1 MIRIVCPGCHS
12 PLSSAELEQATIDG
26 HLSLVCPECS
36 MVLLTEPV
44 DESPVAYSGEPGQR
58 FHRKLDTHSR
68 RSWTVGA

>member
-26 HLSLVCPECS
+26 HISLVCPECA

-44 DESPVAYSGEPGQR
+44 HEPPVEQAAEAPA
-58 FHRKLDTHSR
+58 H
-68 RSWTVGA
+68 A

>member
-12 PLSSAELEQATIDG
+12 TLSSAELEQATIDG

-44 DESPVAYSGEPGQR
+44 DEHLIQQPEEASA
-58 FHRKLDTHSR
+58 H
-68 RSWTVGA
+68 A

>member
-12 PLSSAELEQATIDG
+12 PLSTAELEQATIDG

-44 DESPVAYSGEPGQR
+44 DEPPVEQSAEAPA
-58 FHRKLDTHSR
+58 H
-68 RSWTVGA
+68 A

>member
-44 DESPVAYSGEPGQR
+44 GEHQ
-58 FHRKLDTHSR
+58 
-68 RSWTVGA
+68 V

>member
-36 MVLLTEPV
+36 MVLLSEPV
-44 DESPVAYSGEPGQR
+44 NEPSVEQAAKAPVHA
-58 FHRKLDTHSR
+58 
-68 RSWTVGA
+68 

>member
-12 PLSSAELEQATIDG
+12 PLSSADLEQATIDG

-44 DESPVAYSGEPGQR
+44 DEHLIQKAE
-58 FHRKLDTHSR
+58 
-68 RSWTVGA
+68 GAPAHV

>member
-26 HLSLVCPECS
+26 QLSLVCPECS

-44 DESPVAYSGEPGQR
+44 DEPPVEQLAEAPA
-58 FHRKLDTHSR
+58 H
-68 RSWTVGA
+68 V

>member
-26 HLSLVCPECS
+26 HLSLVCPECA

-44 DESPVAYSGEPGQR
+44 DAHLIQKAEEAPAHV
-58 FHRKLDTHSR
+58 
-68 RSWTVGA
+68 

>member
-1 MIRIVCPGCHS
+1 MIRIVCPHCHA

-44 DESPVAYSGEPGQR
+44 DENLIQQSEEASAHV
-58 FHRKLDTHSR
+58 
-68 RSWTVGA
+68 

>member
-44 DESPVAYSGEPGQR
+44 DAPLIPKREDVSVHA
-58 FHRKLDTHSR
+58 
-68 RSWTVGA
+68 

>member
-36 MVLLTEPV
+36 MVLLTEPL
-44 DESPVAYSGEPGQR
+44 DEHLTQQPVEVSLHA
-58 FHRKLDTHSR
+58 
-68 RSWTVGA
+68 

>member
-36 MVLLTEPV
+36 MVLLTEPEPV
-44 DESPVAYSGEPGQR
+44 DEHPVEHAAEAPA
-58 FHRKLDTHSR
+58 H
-68 RSWTVGA
+68 A

>member
-36 MVLLTEPV
+36 MVLLSEPV
-44 DESPVAYSGEPGQR
+44 DEAPVEQTTEVPA
-58 FHRKLDTHSR
+58 H
-68 RSWTVGA
+68 A

>member
-44 DESPVAYSGEPGQR
+44 DEHLSQQPEEVSA
-58 FHRKLDTHSR
+58 H
-68 RSWTVGA
+68 A

>member
-36 MVLLTEPV
+36 MVLLTEPL
-44 DESPVAYSGEPGQR
+44 DEHLTQQPAEVPLHA
-58 FHRKLDTHSR
+58 
-68 RSWTVGA
+68 